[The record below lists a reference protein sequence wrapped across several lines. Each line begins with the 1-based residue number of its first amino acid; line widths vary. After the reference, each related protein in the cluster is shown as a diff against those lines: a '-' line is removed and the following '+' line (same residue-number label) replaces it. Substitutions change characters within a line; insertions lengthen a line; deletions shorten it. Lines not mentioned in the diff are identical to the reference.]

1 MTSGLPDLDDV
12 WFADMEP
19 PDQTVAL
26 VLAFLEGAELRGAT
40 FSKVYRRLR
49 RWYDSEQLELW
60 AYDWATLTSP
70 DGVDRANRSMRSLVY
85 RIQRDVGAKWENWTP
100 DIDKDLL
107 DRLKKRVASNNQAY
121 GTMRAKSAPAASLPA
136 ASLCPVLV

>member
-1 MTSGLPDLDDV
+1 MTSGLPDLDNV

-107 DRLKKRVASNNQAY
+107 DRLKKRVASNNQA
-121 GTMRAKSAPAASLPA
+121 
-136 ASLCPVLV
+136 